1 MSLQRQLSRS
11 VPVDTAHV
19 GRMILPETNLY
30 RQIGDQFD
38 ALFPSEDEYAAMYA
52 PDGRGA
58 ISPLLLSLVTV
69 FQMMEKASDRVAA
82 EMVVSRIDWKYA
94 LHLPLG
100 YQGFHFTDL
109 SAFRLRLL
117 ENQQER
123 ILFDQLLCKL
133 QAMGLLKGRGKVRS
147 DSTHVLALVERLGQ
161 FELVTESI
169 RMALAALHAQASA
182 WVAHHL
188 PAPFQEH
195 YGQRLNIYGLSQTQ
209 VRAQLIQAGSDGHWL
224 LRQLDQSAPA
234 EICQLPQVQ
243 ILRQVLAQQFPQGP
257 GQPPAAKRPAG
268 KTVIESPHEPEARA
282 GSKRDKHWQ
291 GYKAQLTETCD
302 ADRPP
307 LIVDVEPTNA
317 LDQDSPQLPAIQQRL
332 EQSGLRPA
340 EQYVDQAYISA
351 EHLAESAQ
359 RGIALL
365 GPPPQDTHPDTGF
378 RQSTFQVDEAAQQ
391 VYCPQGQTSALW
403 HPVAAT
409 AQRAAHILVRFP
421 AHVCQACPAFGVCTR
436 SRRGRSLELH
446 ADRARLIQYRQ
457 LAQTEEFR
465 QKLHIRAGV
474 EATFSE
480 LVRKYGFRF
489 ARYRGLA
496 RLRLQLLFT
505 AVAANLA
512 RLVRWWNRQAEEEG
526 HAPPPVFSSF
536 SILVQPSLLSF
547 RL

>member
-1 MSLQRQLSRS
+1 MSLQRQLNRK

-19 GRMILPETNLY
+19 GHMILKETNLY
-30 RQIGDQFD
+30 RQIGDRFD
-38 ALFPSEDEYAAMYA
+38 ALFPSEDVYAPMYA
-52 PDGRGA
+52 SDGRGA

-69 FQMMEKASDRVAA
+69 FQMLEKASDRVAA

-123 ILFDQLLCKL
+123 IVFDQLLGKL
-133 QAMGLLKGRGKVRS
+133 QEMGLLKGRGKVRS
-147 DSTHVLALVERLGQ
+147 DSTHVLAVVERLGQ

-169 RMALAALHAQASA
+169 RMVLEALHEQASA
-182 WVAHHL
+182 WLAQHI

-195 YGQRLNIYGLSQTQ
+195 YGQRLNIYGLNQTQ
-209 VRAQLIQAGSDGHWL
+209 VRAQMRQAGSDGYWL

-257 GQPPAAKRPAG
+257 DQPPAAKRPTG
-268 KTVIESPHEPEARA
+268 KAVIESPHEPEARA
-282 GSKRDKHWQ
+282 GTKRDKHWL

-302 ADRPP
+302 ADRPS
-307 LIVDVEPTNA
+307 LIVDVEPTAA

-332 EQSGLRPA
+332 EQSGLQPA
-340 EQYVDQAYISA
+340 EQYVDQAYLSA
-351 EHLAESAQ
+351 AHLAESEQ
-359 RGIALL
+359 RGITLL

-378 RQSTFQVDEAAQQ
+378 RQSAFQVEEAAQQ
-391 VYCPQGQTSALW
+391 VRCPQGQTSSLW
-403 HPVAAT
+403 RPVAAT
-409 AQRAAHILVRFP
+409 PQRAAHILVRFP

-436 SRRGRSLELH
+436 SRQGRSLELH

-457 LAQTEEFR
+457 QAQTDAFR
-465 QKLHIRAGV
+465 RKLHIRAGV

-512 RLVRWWNRQAEEEG
+512 RLGRWWNRQAQEEMN
-526 HAPPPVFSSF
+526 ALPPVFAFF
-536 SILVQPSLLSF
+536 STSLQPCLLSF